1 MVKRASTV
9 CASSALAEKRKA
21 LSGDSGWTWPT
32 AGNASAS
39 AAPNATTLAARLI
52 TLRRGFGRDPLQISW
67 KSMADRD
74 NDDLRKFVWVARQDR
89 GLQRRIKCVACLDY
103 QLRFLGRFDFSAPVV
118 Q

>member
-1 MVKRASTV
+1 MVKCASTV

-32 AGNASAS
+32 AGSASAS
-39 AAPNATTLAARLI
+39 TAPNASTLAARSI
-52 TLRRGFGRDPLQISW
+52 TLRRGFGRDPLQIGW

-74 NDDLRKFVWVARQDR
+74 NDNLRKFVRMARQDC
-89 GLQRRIKCVACLDY
+89 GLQRRIKCVARLDH
-103 QLRFLGRFDFSAPVV
+103 QLRFIGRFDFSAPVV